1 MITSVNTKTT
11 VQFDE
16 EFLKEE
22 VRCDYLVTQR
32 EKRIWAVEIDL
43 LEKLLEVC
51 NKHDIKFTVYSGTL
65 LGTIRHKG
73 FIPWDDDLDVC
84 MTRKEYD
91 KFLNV
96 AIKEFSYP
104 YFLQTALT
112 DRKYFFGYARLRN
125 SLTTGY
131 ILEYPSANYN
141 QGIYIDIY
149 VLDEYIENK
158 KKLKF
163 QLKQMDF
170 IVSLIN
176 LYHKD
181 RERTVL
187 KQMIAKTLQYTFYKV
202 VSYERLIKWYNRKL
216 SKYNYINKR
225 LSLMTHPLDVI
236 QKYWCHASDFDEI
249 IYLPYENI
257 KVPVPKNYDSI
268 LTHMYGD
275 YMKFP
280 PVEKRGAWHDE
291 SFYLDPDIA
300 YVEYME
306 QKKG

>member
-1 MITSVNTKTT
+1 MTKNVNTKTT

-22 VRCDYLVTQR
+22 VRCEYLVTR
-32 EKRIWAVEIDL
+32 RAKRIWAVELDM

-51 NKHDIKFTVYSGTL
+51 KKHDIKVTVYAGTL

-84 MTRKEYD
+84 MTRKNYE
-91 KFLNV
+91 KFLNI
-96 AIKEFSYP
+96 AKTEFSYP

-112 DRKYFFGYARLRN
+112 DKQYFFGYARLRN
-125 SLTTGY
+125 SLTTGH
-131 ILEYPSANYN
+131 IFEYPSPNYN
-141 QGIYIDIY
+141 HGIYIDIY
-149 VLDEYIENK
+149 VLDEFVENK
-158 KKLKF
+158 YKLKI
-163 QLKQMDF
+163 QLKQMDI

-176 LYHKD
+176 LWHID
-181 RERTVL
+181 RHRTFFKHL
-187 KQMIAKTLQYTFYKV
+187 IGKILNHTLFKF
-202 VSYERLIKWYNRKL
+202 VSYKRLLNWYDDKV

-225 LSLMTHPLDVI
+225 LSLMTHPMDVI
-236 QKYWCHASDFDEI
+236 QKAWCYASDFDEI

-275 YMKFP
+275 YMKYP
-280 PVEKRGAWHDE
+280 PVEKRGVWHDD

-300 YVEYME
+300 YTEYME
-306 QKKG
+306 QKNK